1 MIPTHHF
8 RCARIELV
16 LLLLAATMCGGCN
29 WFKGL
34 ALFLPEPQQ
43 TVPAEFAH
51 LEGSVAI
58 VVWVHP
64 ETLYDYPNV
73 RLELASHVAD
83 QLAASVRAKLS
94 FADVMEVEQYI
105 DSRGGRV
112 VDPAQIGRQFGTHFV
127 LYMEILEFTLR
138 DPFVPD
144 LLQAK
149 IRASVTV
156 YDMEDKDFAPR
167 AYDLAPVTTLVP
179 DRPAQF
185 TQSNAMLIR
194 KVAYETFAGLVAR
207 KFHKYKEAVK

>member
-1 MIPTHHF
+1 MIPTHH
-8 RCARIELV
+8 RRRIQIELV
-16 LLLLAATMCGGCN
+16 LLLLAATLCGGCN

-34 ALFLPEPQQ
+34 ALFLPEPQK

-51 LEGSVAI
+51 LEGSVAV

-83 QLAASVRAKLS
+83 QIAASVQAKLS
-94 FADVMEVEQYI
+94 FADVMEVEQHI
-105 DSRGGRV
+105 DRTGGRV
-112 VDPAQIGRQFGTHFV
+112 VDPAQVGRQFGTRFV
-127 LYMEILEFTLR
+127 VYMEVLEFTLR

-156 YDMEDKDFAPR
+156 HDLQDKDFAPR
-167 AYDLAPVTTLVP
+167 VYDLAPVTTVVP
-179 DRPAQF
+179 ARPARF

-194 KVAYETFAGLVAR
+194 KLAYETFGGLVAR
-207 KFHKYKEAVK
+207 KFHEYKEAVK

>member
-1 MIPTHHF
+1 MIQTHPT
-8 RCARIELV
+8 RLARIEFV
-16 LLLLAATMCGGCN
+16 LLLLAATLCGGCN

-34 ALFLPEPQQ
+34 GLLLPEPQR

-51 LEGSVAI
+51 LEGSVA
-58 VVWVHP
+58 VVAWVHP

-73 RLELASHVAD
+73 RLELSSHVAD
-83 QLAASVRAKLS
+83 QIAASVRANLS
-94 FADVMEVEQYI
+94 FADVVEIEQYI
-105 DSRGGRV
+105 DRKGGRG
-112 VDPAQIGRQFGTHFV
+112 VDPAQIGRQFGTRFV
-127 LYMEILEFTLR
+127 VYMEILEFTLR

-167 AYDLAPVTTLVP
+167 AYVLAPVTTQVP

-185 TQSNAMLIR
+185 SQSNAMLIR
-194 KVAYETFAGLVAR
+194 KLAYETFGGLVAR
-207 KFHKYKEAVK
+207 KFHEYKEAVK

>member
-1 MIPTHHF
+1 MIPKQH
-8 RCARIELV
+8 RRRIRIELV
-16 LLLLAATMCGGCN
+16 LLLLAATLCGGCN

-34 ALFLPEPQQ
+34 AFILPEPQK

-51 LEGSVAI
+51 LEGSVAV
-58 VVWVHP
+58 VVWVQQ

-83 QLAASVRAKLS
+83 QIAASVKAKIN
-94 FADVMEVEQYI
+94 FADVLEVEQYI
-105 DSRGGRV
+105 DHRGGRV
-112 VDPAQIGRQFGTHFV
+112 VDPAQVGQQFGTHFV
-127 LYMEILEFTLR
+127 IYMELLEFTLR
-138 DPFVPD
+138 DPFMPD

-156 YDMEDKDFAPR
+156 FDLEDKDYAPR
-167 AYDLAPVTTLVP
+167 TYDLAPVAIMVP

-194 KVAYETFAGLVAR
+194 KVAYETFGSLVAR
-207 KFHKYKEAVK
+207 KFHEYKEAVK

>member
-1 MIPTHHF
+1 MIPTHH
-8 RCARIELV
+8 RRRARLEFV
-16 LLLLAATMCGGCN
+16 LLLLAATLCGGCN

-34 ALFLPEPQQ
+34 GLLLPEPQR

-83 QLAASVRAKLS
+83 QIAASVRAKLS
-94 FADVMEVEQYI
+94 FADMMEIEQYI
-105 DSRGGRV
+105 DRKGGRV

-127 LYMEILEFTLR
+127 VYMEILEFTLR

-156 YDMEDKDFAPR
+156 HDLEDKDYGPR
-167 AYDLAPVTTLVP
+167 AYDLAPVAIMVP
-179 DRPAQF
+179 DRPAPF

-194 KVAYETFAGLVAR
+194 KVAYETFGGLVAR
-207 KFHKYKEAVK
+207 KFHEYKEAVK

>member
-1 MIPTHHF
+1 MIPTPH
-8 RCARIELV
+8 RKRARIELV
-16 LLLLAATMCGGCN
+16 LILLAATLCGGCN

-34 ALFLPEPQQ
+34 ALILPEPQE
-43 TVPAEFAH
+43 TIPAEFAH

-64 ETLYDYPNV
+64 ETLFDYPNV

-83 QLAASVRAKLS
+83 QIAAGVRAKLS
-94 FADVMEVEQYI
+94 FADVMEVEQYL
-105 DSRGGRV
+105 DRRGGRV
-112 VDPAQIGRQFGTHFV
+112 VDPAQIGRQFGTRFV
-127 LYMEILEFTLR
+127 VYMELLEFALR

-156 YDMEDKDFAPR
+156 YDLEDKDFAPR
-167 AYDLAPVTTLVP
+167 TYTLAPVTTLVP
-179 DRPAQF
+179 NRPAPF

-194 KVAYETFAGLVAR
+194 KLAYETFGGLVAR
-207 KFHKYKEAVK
+207 KFHEYKEAVK

>member
-1 MIPTHHF
+1 M
-8 RCARIELV
+8 
-16 LLLLAATMCGGCN
+16 LLLAATLCGGCN

-34 ALFLPEPQQ
+34 ALFLPEPQK

-51 LEGSVAI
+51 LEGSVAV

-83 QLAASVRAKLS
+83 QIAASVRAKLS
-94 FADVMEVEQYI
+94 FADMMEVEQYI
-105 DSRGGRV
+105 DRRGGRV
-112 VDPAQIGRQFGTHFV
+112 VDPAQIGREFGTRFV
-127 LYMEILEFTLR
+127 VYMEILEFTLR
-138 DPFVPD
+138 DPFLPD

-167 AYDLAPVTTLVP
+167 SYDLTPVTTQVP

-185 TQSNAMLIR
+185 SQSNAMLIR
-194 KVAYETFAGLVAR
+194 KLAYETFAGLVAR
-207 KFHKYKEAVK
+207 KFHEYKEADK